1 MGGVNIINI
10 NREIIDEDNEIY
22 ILIMEL
28 SYIGNLGKLN
38 NNKFEK
44 LDNEKRALSFLN
56 IEKKKEFSENLLLKN
71 SGII

>member
-28 SYIGNLGKLN
+28 SYIGNLGKLY